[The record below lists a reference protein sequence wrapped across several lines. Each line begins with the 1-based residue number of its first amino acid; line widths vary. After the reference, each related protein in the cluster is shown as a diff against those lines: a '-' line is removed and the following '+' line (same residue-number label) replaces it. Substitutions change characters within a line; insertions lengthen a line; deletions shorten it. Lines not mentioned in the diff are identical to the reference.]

1 MMWFLQGF
9 LMSKQI
15 IVMSE
20 ILQFKLIWSKN
31 RKNWLAY
38 KENSIPLLIS
48 LYNNHSFAS
57 KHTATTLLQKLG
69 IVSDKVKNWTKKTPM
84 FWSWCIFFHT
94 SQSNTCKHIQ
104 FDMQSFL
111 DFLVINQINSWI
123 TLKWNATEFLIKAHL
138 FYLMSPLC

>member
-1 MMWFLQGF
+1 MWFLQGF

-20 ILQFKLIWSKN
+20 VLQFKLIWSKN

-38 KENSIPLLIS
+38 KENLIPLLIS

-69 IVSDKVKNWTKKTPM
+69 IVSDKVKNPNVLKLMYFLSYIP
-84 FWSWCIFFHT
+84 I
-94 SQSNTCKHIQ
+94 TCKHLQ

-111 DFLVINQINSWI
+111 DFFKI
-123 TLKWNATEFLIKAHL
+123 
-138 FYLMSPLC
+138 